1 MAWTQRDAV
10 SSSEVCHRLRM
21 KVRIGYALGAVPS
34 LYPRARRELAGLG
47 PVVDDLDRLGFDS
60 LWFPERIN
68 SMQLDPIVAMAYVAG
83 RSEHLKFGP
92 AVSVVPGRNPILMAK
107 MLASLDVVSGGRC
120 LPAFGLGIANTAEHQ
135 AFQVDRKDRAPWL
148 NEALPLMRRLWEE
161 DVVDH
166 EGDRFSVV
174 GARVLPKPIQQPLEV
189 WLGGQAPSELRRTGR
204 LADGWLASFTTP
216 RHVAEGITAIEAAAD
231 EAGRTFDRDHYGV
244 LIPYIPP
251 GLDFP
256 AEALER
262 VSMRR
267 PDAAPDEV
275 VATSHEALHE
285 MIDAYVE
292 VGASKFVCFPFGEP
306 DDWHAELELLA
317 PILDKQT

>member
-1 MAWTQRDAV
+1 
-10 SSSEVCHRLRM
+10 M

-174 GARVLPKPIQQPLEV
+174 GARVLP
-189 WLGGQAPSELRRTGR
+189 
-204 LADGWLASFTTP
+204 
-216 RHVAEGITAIEAAAD
+216 
-231 EAGRTFDRDHYGV
+231 
-244 LIPYIPP
+244 
-251 GLDFP
+251 
-256 AEALER
+256 
-262 VSMRR
+262 
-267 PDAAPDEV
+267 
-275 VATSHEALHE
+275 
-285 MIDAYVE
+285 
-292 VGASKFVCFPFGEP
+292 
-306 DDWHAELELLA
+306 
-317 PILDKQT
+317 